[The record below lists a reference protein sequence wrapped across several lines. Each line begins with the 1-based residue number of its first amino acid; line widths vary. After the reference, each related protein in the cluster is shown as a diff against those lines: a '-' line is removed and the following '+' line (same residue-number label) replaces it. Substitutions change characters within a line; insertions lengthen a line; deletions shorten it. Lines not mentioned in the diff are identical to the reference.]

1 MYASE
6 ISREISFI
14 QYHIITHSDSASIVE
29 SEGHGKKIHCF
40 SGRTF
45 PTLEAGGR
53 FYFFIRG
60 NPQETTD
67 WNAKVLP
74 PHLSSLA
81 VRITVRSV
89 IRRITAS
96 DDSCVRGGLHGYKAT
111 GHAREKPNLPICA
124 CEICDLEI
132 II

>member
-1 MYASE
+1 MV
-6 ISREISFI
+6 ILGR
-14 QYHIITHSDSASIVE
+14 
-29 SEGHGKKIHCF
+29 GKKIHCF
-40 SGRTF
+40 SGKTF

-53 FYFFIRG
+53 FFFLKLVSVGKSPG
-60 NPQETTD
+60 NHRLECKSAAT
-67 WNAKVLP
+67 A
-74 PHLSSLA
+74 A
-81 VRITVRSV
+81 VVACSTRITVRSV

-124 CEICDLEI
+124 CEIGDLEI